1 MRTPGKARFIGA
13 LAAMLVIATTLT
25 LGCGGGGDKIDFSSG
40 GGDKD
45 NGTAS
50 ASNDSE
56 GSGTSKQAKGADEYA
71 SQFCGALNKYADD
84 IQGLTTA
91 ETDMEDPAAMQD
103 FIDQMVPL
111 FEGISKDLD
120 KINPPSEAADWHNGL
135 VEGMSAAADL
145 FSQMGDALD
154 KPLDEAMAEI
164 TDLSTEMSDLDNP
177 FGSMGDL
184 PEEYQTAFENNA
196 DCQDLQNLDI
206 FQ

>member
-1 MRTPGKARFIGA
+1 MS
-13 LAAMLVIATTLT
+13 VIATALT

-40 GGDKD
+40 GGNKD

-50 ASNDSE
+50 ASKDSE

-71 SQFCGALNKYADD
+71 SQFCGALGKYADD
-84 IQGLTTA
+84 IQALSTA

-145 FSQMGDALD
+145 FNQMGDALD

-164 TDLSTEMSDLDNP
+164 TDLSTEMNDLDNP